1 MELVSFNVCLKP
13 WIKTFIII
21 IIIIIIISDA
31 VKGVCSAWLVKER
44 VMVTPKIEQNIVGFR
59 NRRFAGLTQ

>member
-13 WIKTFIII
+13 WIKTFI

-44 VMVTPKIEQNIVGFR
+44 VMVT
-59 NRRFAGLTQ
+59 L

>member
-13 WIKTFIII
+13 WIKTFIIII

-44 VMVTPKIEQNIVGFR
+44 VMVT
-59 NRRFAGLTQ
+59 L